1 MKKTFLL
8 KNSSKNT
15 SKSGAGF
22 TLIELLVVISIIA
35 LLASIVLV
43 ALNNSRAKAR
53 DARRVSDMRQ
63 LATAMELFYGDL
75 NSYPTTTA
83 GVGAGVTGV
92 FSGGSPCTPGTAG
105 CVNYLIP
112 NYVSKIPTSPAP
124 ADSTV
129 CGQAYGSA
137 GLIGN
142 DYQFLSTSANNT
154 TSTYQ
159 ITFCLGAKTGLYS
172 AGVHTLTPSGIQ

>member
-1 MKKTFLL
+1 MEKTSLL
-8 KNSSKNT
+8 KKSGKNT

-75 NSYPTTTA
+75 NSYPTTPSA
-83 GVGAGVTGV
+83 VGLNNWGV
-92 FSGGSPCTPGTAG
+92 FQTSSPSACPTVVPG
-105 CVNYLIP
+105 CVNNLVP
-112 NYVSKIPTSPAP
+112 NYISKIPLAP
-124 ADSTV
+124 VPSDSTT
-129 CGQAYGSA
+129 CNLSYGGDIANS
-137 GLIGN
+137 
-142 DYQFLSTSANNT
+142 YQYASSGAVLVTNT
-154 TSTYQ
+154 YT
-159 ITFCLGAKTGLYS
+159 ITFCLGNKTGSYS
-172 AGVHTLTPSGIQ
+172 AGVHTLTPAGIQ